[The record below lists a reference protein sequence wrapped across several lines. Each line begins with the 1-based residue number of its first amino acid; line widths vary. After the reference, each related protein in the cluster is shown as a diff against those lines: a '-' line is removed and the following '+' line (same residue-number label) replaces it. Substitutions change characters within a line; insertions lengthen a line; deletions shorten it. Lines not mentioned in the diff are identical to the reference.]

1 MSTPTGGWLKLWRSW
16 LSHEVSRDAK
26 AWLVLTHLLCRAV
39 WEPRVNR
46 RMGYTLAPGECD
58 ETLEQLAS
66 ATGLTYQ
73 AVKEAI
79 KRLVK
84 YETIKRTLH
93 HNPRRTITSL
103 VNWALY
109 QSDTPTTPE
118 NAPDQQ
124 PTNTRRTP
132 DPEEVKNLSSE
143 ETTTTLEAVAVRL
156 EKFLQDYCGR
166 TPSAQQL
173 AKLVHAHGLDAVTA
187 EAEAR
192 AAAGEAAFVGV
203 SSPAAVMRAAVK
215 AGPPASTG
223 AFARWCAK
231 AARPAVGRETL
242 PAGPD
247 EAERKLYAT
256 WLEGPGKAFERKPA
270 AAKLKAFDEWRVA
283 GQVSAEYRRP
293 GTEYFDQ
300 EGAA

>member
-1 MSTPTGGWLKLWRSW
+1 MAQAGGWLKLWRSW
-16 LSHEVSRDAK
+16 LNHEVARDAK

-103 VNWALY
+103 VNWAFY

-118 NAPDQQ
+118 DAPDQQ
-124 PTNTRRTP
+124 QTSNRRTP
-132 DPEEVKNLSSE
+132 DPKEPKTIQEPEEEK
-143 ETTTTLEAVAVRL
+143 TTTNDLRELSGYIRHAVGYNV
-156 EKFLQDYCGR
+156 D
-166 TPSAQQL
+166 SATM
-173 AKLVHAHGLDAVTA
+173 AKLVLQKGFWMVV
-187 EAEAR
+187 
-192 AAAGEAAFVGV
+192 EAAEHL
-203 SSPAAVMRAAVK
+203 
-215 AGPPASTG
+215 
-223 AFARWCAK
+223 
-231 AARPAVGRETL
+231 AARPPKARLCRNPPGLLSDLADTAQEEDGL
-242 PAGPD
+242 
-247 EAERKLYAT
+247 ERKGDY
-256 WLEGPGKAFERKPA
+256 EPFENWRARQREAA
-270 AAKLKAFDEWRVA
+270 AAKLEAIA
-283 GQVSAEYRRP
+283 P
-293 GTEYFDQ
+293 GK
-300 EGAA
+300 GAL